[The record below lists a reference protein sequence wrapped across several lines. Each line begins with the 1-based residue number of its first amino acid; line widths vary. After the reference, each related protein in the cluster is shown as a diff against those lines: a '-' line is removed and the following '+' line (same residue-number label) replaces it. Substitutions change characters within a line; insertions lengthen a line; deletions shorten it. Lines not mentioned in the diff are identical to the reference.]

1 MKRSSEELL
10 VKNRE
15 MANKGISEHELE
27 LLKSELEA
35 EKRKS
40 MGIEE
45 YANKKLKDYE
55 RKMEE

>member
-1 MKRSSEELL
+1 
-10 VKNRE
+10 

-27 LLKSELEA
+27 LLKNELEA